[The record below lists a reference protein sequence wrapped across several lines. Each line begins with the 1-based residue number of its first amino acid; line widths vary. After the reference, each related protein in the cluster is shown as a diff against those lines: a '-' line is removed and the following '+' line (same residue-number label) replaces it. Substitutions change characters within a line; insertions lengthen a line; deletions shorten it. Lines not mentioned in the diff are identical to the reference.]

1 MMSLVL
7 FLTLNPLQLQGDT
20 HPLLPTP
27 PAICLSH
34 LCVFVAR
41 VSLCNSIW
49 QCFCLS
55 FPECRDDKR
64 CFSSGLLCFSPLP
77 FVFFVQFLFSPLKS

>member
-1 MMSLVL
+1 MKSLVL

-20 HPLLPTP
+20 HPLLPPP

-34 LCVFVAR
+34 LCVFAHL
-41 VSLCNSIW
+41 SLCNSIW

-55 FPECRDDKR
+55 FPERRDDKG
-64 CFSSGLLCFSPLP
+64 CFSSGLLCP
-77 FVFFVQFLFSPLKS
+77 FLHFPLFSLFNFYFPPSI